1 MHSRLAVGLGVLIIN
16 NQLHQAQSIYIK
28 ASISNISPVIM
39 AKAACSS
46 SLLQRELLLS
56 STYRTQITG
65 PVWFLLIEARIY
77 KVFSISLLDYF
88 LISLNSSESNMVLL
102 IINLW

>member
-1 MHSRLAVGLGVLIIN
+1 MPRAAWPSMGVLIIN

-39 AKAACSS
+39 AEAACSS

-56 STYRTQITG
+56 TYRTQR
-65 PVWFLLIEARIY
+65 PVWFLLIEAHIY

-88 LISLNSSESNMVLL
+88 LISLNS
-102 IINLW
+102 